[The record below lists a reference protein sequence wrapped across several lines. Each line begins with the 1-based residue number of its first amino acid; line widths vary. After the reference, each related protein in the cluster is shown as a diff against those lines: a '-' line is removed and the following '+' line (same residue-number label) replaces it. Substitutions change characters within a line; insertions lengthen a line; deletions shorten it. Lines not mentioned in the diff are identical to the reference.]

1 MKKLYYLIFIGFTF
15 NVVLSQEIPDAVRY
29 AQDNLNGTARF
40 RAMGGACILRQKLF
54 CVLHKPFLAGN
65 WPCFPTW

>member
-1 MKKLYYLIFIGFTF
+1 MKKLYYLIFIGSTF

-40 RAMGGACILRQKLF
+40 RAMGGAFGALGGDLSSINVNPAGSAIFLF
-54 CVLHKPFLAGN
+54 Y
-65 WPCFPTW
+65 